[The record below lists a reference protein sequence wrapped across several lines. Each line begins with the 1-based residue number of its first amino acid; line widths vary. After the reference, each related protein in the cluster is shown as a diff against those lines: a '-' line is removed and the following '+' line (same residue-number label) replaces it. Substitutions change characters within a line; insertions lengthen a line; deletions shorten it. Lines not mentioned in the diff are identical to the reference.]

1 MTGGP
6 IDQERRGR
14 RPDPVSTTASNS
26 LHWIAGSRFYCG
38 ARLERGREGTVDLGE
53 VTCSACLAALR
64 ADG

>member
-1 MTGGP
+1 MMKP
-6 IDQERRGR
+6 IDADRRAHLAQ
-14 RPDPVSTTASNS
+14 PFDTNPNQS

-53 VTCSACLAALR
+53 VTCQRCLAALR